1 VQLHR
6 RTTGRWSHAGRERAI
21 GNDGRAMSGD
31 TSDLVS
37 GCRDGALRA
46 DFTLATPPEPSCH
59 GMATMGVRAAMREIR
74 DSLRGGED
82 FTRERRF
89 GHGQHSRAG
98 IDHLGVDR
106 FGAAVSIAVQRTPPL
121 VDQAGDGRPSTRAE
135 QKVLNNPR
143 GVSQTDANT
152 FYSLARQ
159 ARSARIALGSHLL
172 RRRLGTKG
180 VSPRSSSARRR
191 AIRRSQVFV
200 RSASVAMIAKTCSPY
215 LSALV
220 RPRPCTL
227 IRSGM
232 LWGRASAMAMSV
244 ASVKTQYAGSF

>member
-21 GNDGRAMSGD
+21 GNDGRAISGD
-31 TSDLVS
+31 TSDLVN

-152 FYSLARQ
+152 FIVSLAKPARRGSRWVASYFVVAWGRRACPLVPPQ
-159 ARSARIALGSHLL
+159 HGGARSGVL
-172 RRRLGTKG
+172 RF
-180 VSPRSSSARRR
+180 SFDQPRS
-191 AIRRSQVFV
+191 Q
-200 RSASVAMIAKTCSPY
+200 
-215 LSALV
+215 
-220 RPRPCTL
+220 
-227 IRSGM
+227 
-232 LWGRASAMAMSV
+232 
-244 ASVKTQYAGSF
+244 